1 MSANYLRLRKIL
13 RKCGYVVLARDQ
25 HFSLLDLRTGQLIA
39 PGYGMSLDDLGRW
52 IDENLSVEIISEWG
66 D

>member
-1 MSANYLRLRKIL
+1 MPANYLTCRKIL
-13 RKCGYVVLARDQ
+13 KKTGYVILANDSR
-25 HFSLLDLRTGQLIA
+25 FSLVDVRTGQLIA

-52 IDENLSVEIISEWG
+52 IDENLSIETVEEWG